1 MRVGKTQ
8 GSFIY
13 LFLKKDQKA
22 NDEMMSSRRFL
33 GLASGKDAT
42 LNTEHP

>member
-1 MRVGKTQ
+1 MRVGQTKD
-8 GSFIY
+8 SFMY

-22 NDEMMSSRRFL
+22 NDEMMSSRRFP

>member
-8 GSFIY
+8 DSFIC
-13 LFLKKDQKA
+13 LFLKKDQKS
-22 NDEMMSSRRFL
+22 NDEIMSSRKFL

-42 LNTEHP
+42 LNTEPP